1 MIPKLVKKKTLPQY
15 YEAVI
20 HRDKFF
26 ELRKD
31 EDDIQACDGLVLQ
44 EWDGSAYTGREIGF
58 LVRYVLRNA
67 AEYGLMEGYCIIG
80 WGV

>member
-1 MIPKLVKKKTLPQY
+1 MPKLVKKKTLPQY

-31 EDDIQACDGLVLQ
+31 EDDIQVGDGLVLQ
-44 EWDGSAYTGREIGF
+44 E
-58 LVRYVLRNA
+58 
-67 AEYGLMEGYCIIG
+67 
-80 WGV
+80 